1 MTQIKSLEQ
10 RQLEILDQLRSQ
22 GSVSVA
28 ALSVEFNVS
37 EATIRRD
44 LRQMAE
50 SRLLQRVHGGAIL
63 SQPLEHEPP
72 FLQRTGLYTR
82 EKQRIGAAAAK
93 LVNPG
98 ETIILIGGSTTAEI
112 APYLAHVEDLTIIT
126 NSLLIAQGIAKNTS
140 ATVIMLGGIV
150 RNSEL
155 TTGGHLV
162 QLCLQELRA
171 NKVIFGVRAVNV
183 EGGLLLDAPAE
194 VMLFRQCIKA
204 AGEAIL
210 VVDHSKFGQLAS
222 TALGPLSLV
231 QRIVTDGPVLPSM
244 SARLREL
251 GVAVVLA
258 E

>member
-1 MTQIKSLEQ
+1 MTQVKSLEQ
-10 RQLEILDQLRSQ
+10 RQLEILRQLRSR
-22 GSVSVA
+22 GSVNVS

-50 SRLLQRVHGGAIL
+50 GHLLQRVHGGAIL
-63 SQPLEHEPP
+63 AQAIEHEPP

-82 EKQRIGAAAAK
+82 EKQRIGATAAK
-93 LVNPG
+93 LINPG
-98 ETIILIGGSTTAEI
+98 ETVILIGGSTTAEI
-112 APYLAHVEDLTIIT
+112 APYLAHIEDLTIIT
-126 NSLLIAQGIAKNTS
+126 NSLLIARGVAKNTS

-150 RNSEL
+150 LNSEL

-171 NKVIFGVRAVNV
+171 NKVIFGVRAVNW
-183 EGGLLLDAPAE
+183 EGCLLLDAPAE

-210 VVDHSKFGQLAS
+210 VVDHSKFGQLAT

-231 QRIVTDGPVLPSM
+231 KRIVTDAPVAPDM
-244 SARLREL
+244 SARLRDLDIEL
-251 GVAVVLA
+251 VLA